1 MINHIFFDKNPAL
14 FVGISFY
21 LGVTF
26 GIYQEYL
33 LLLPFL
39 LLLSSKRRI
48 IGLLCGMAGV
58 IFSFTSY
65 HYSEIGPQGIAGMAT
80 INLESVH
87 FQQSRFGRFYYY
99 KGILSDFETQD
110 PSITPPK
117 NVPVSFKIRDKKSQR
132 PLANGTYR
140 FYGTLIPSPGQRYH
154 LKVLNSTW
162 EKVPYSFSLGE
173 LRFKAKRAFNHFL
186 NSRFGNSHVKN
197 FLAGL
202 LIGEYSDKK
211 LQKAFSQ
218 FGLLHLLAISGFH
231 FSFMAM
237 IFRFILRPFWA
248 PMKSAILI
256 CLILTSYFLLLGNN
270 PSVLRAWIAIIV
282 SYSSLIAKRPVS
294 SLNALGIGL
303 IIVLIIKPSFCTHL
317 GFQFSFLIT
326 AAILLLFPYVDTWIE
341 RLFPKRTM
349 EEIESLSFFE
359 KHLLLIL
366 GFFKPVISLNLVTTI
381 ASLPLS
387 LFYFKSFPL
396 LSLIYNLY
404 MPFFVMFSLSFL
416 IIGIFFSPIPSLSL
430 FIHFI
435 NEKFTLFFL
444 NMTFDTP
451 KNLHI
456 SLSFEQT
463 NCYLL
468 IIYYS
473 LLMMIAIYLNNKNNN
488 TSYCSQKYIF

>member
-1 MINHIFFDKNPAL
+1 MFNRHLFDKNPAL
-14 FVGISFY
+14 FFGISFY
-21 LGVTF
+21 LGITF
-26 GIYQEYL
+26 GIYREYL

-39 LLLSSKRRI
+39 LLLRNKRKI
-48 IGLLCGMAGV
+48 IGLLWGIAGV
-58 IFSFTSY
+58 IFSLTYY
-65 HYSEIGPQGIAGMAT
+65 HYSEISPQGISGIAT
-80 INLESVH
+80 VNLESVH
-87 FQQSRFGRFYYY
+87 FQKSRFGRFYYY

-132 PLANGTYR
+132 PVANGTYR
-140 FYGTLIPSPGQRYH
+140 LYCKLMPSPGQRYQ
-154 LKVLNSTW
+154 LKVLDSTW

-173 LRFKAKRAFNHFL
+173 LRFKAKKAFNHFL
-186 NSRFGNSHVKN
+186 NNRFENSHVKN

-270 PSVLRAWIAIIV
+270 PSVLRAWIAVIV

-303 IIVLIIKPSFCTHL
+303 MIVLIIKPSFCTHL
-317 GFQFSFLIT
+317 GFQFSFLVT
-326 AAILLLFPYVDTWIE
+326 AAILLLFPYIDSWIE
-341 RLFPKRTM
+341 RLFPKRTAQ
-349 EEIESLSFFE
+349 EIESLGFFD

-396 LSLIYNLY
+396 PSLIYNLY
-404 MPFFVMFSLSFL
+404 MPFFVMFSLTFL
-416 IIGIFFSPIPSLSL
+416 ILGIFFSPIAPLSAL
-430 FIHFI
+430 IHSI

-451 KNLHI
+451 KNLNF

-473 LLMMIAIYLNNKNNN
+473 LLMGIAIYLNNKNNKPIIHKN
-488 TSYCSQKYIF
+488 MYFE